1 MTNSKI
7 MKNTLMLYTRQIL
20 IVFVNLYTVRVVL
33 NVLGVED
40 YGVYYVVAGI
50 VAFFSFLQ
58 GTMASATQRFFS
70 FALGAKEE
78 NKLEQTFSMNLLVYI
93 FIALLAFILL
103 QTVGL
108 WFVNEHLNI
117 PPDRVEAA
125 KWVYQVSIFTFIAT
139 IIATPFMAIIIAH
152 EDMHYYAY
160 ISIVE
165 VIIKLLIVLIL
176 PFIAF
181 DKLIVYAVLMFIS
194 TSLITSIYFT
204 LSFRKYKECQIKTF
218 YWNRD
223 LMREI
228 FSFTS
233 WTLFGQFST
242 VIRNHAITI
251 LLNQRFDPVTVAARV
266 IAVNVASQVNMFAEN
281 FNLSMYPPI
290 VKQYASKKYDEMF
303 ALIFSG
309 SKATFFLMWI
319 FFLPLFLEMD
329 NILQLWLDIPPRNAS
344 LFTRLALIEVLIT
357 SISLPLVTAA
367 RAPGKMKRYELTLG
381 IINILIFPFSWL
393 LLEYGYGAFI
403 VFVVAIIANMLMF
416 VARLVI
422 LKSLIDLPILKYLK
436 NVLTPII
443 SVVILSL
450 VLPVIVYSS
459 FEQSLM
465 MSLTVVF
472 ISILSAS
479 IVMYFIGLNKLERE
493 KVKMYLSNYLN
504 RRSFNK

>member
-7 MKNTLMLYTRQIL
+7 MKNTLMLYTRHIL
-20 IVFVNLYTVRVVL
+20 IVFVSLYTVRVVL

-103 QTVGL
+103 ETVGL

-165 VIIKLLIVLIL
+165 VVIKLLVVLIL

-181 DKLIVYAVLMFIS
+181 DKLIVYAILMFIS

-218 YWNRD
+218 HWD
-223 LMREI
+223 SGLMKEI

-251 LLNQRFDPVTVAARV
+251 LFNQRFDPVTVAARV

-329 NILQLWLDIPPRNAS
+329 NILQLWLDIPPTNAS

-403 VFVVAIIANMLMF
+403 VFVVAIIANVLMF

-436 NVLTPII
+436 NVVTPII

-459 FEQSLM
+459 LEQSLI